1 MIKIGITGSIS
12 SGKTTAT
19 KIISLKR
26 GPIFSADRVVQ
37 KLLEKN
43 SIKKLVANK
52 LRFSVNLKFKNS
64 LRNLIIEKKKN
75 LNKLEKILHP
85 RVRKEMNSFLHKNRR
100 KKFLFFEIPL
110 LIENNLKH
118 SFDKIIFIKSKKA
131 LRLKRYKLTG
141 GNEALFDL
149 LDSRQIKDTEKSKF
163 CDHIVINNNTLN
175 VLKQKLSNI
184 IKLYE

>member
-64 LRNLIIEKKKN
+64 LRNLIIEKKK
-75 LNKLEKILHP
+75 I
-85 RVRKEMNSFLHKNRR
+85 
-100 KKFLFFEIPL
+100 
-110 LIENNLKH
+110 
-118 SFDKIIFIKSKKA
+118 
-131 LRLKRYKLTG
+131 
-141 GNEALFDL
+141 
-149 LDSRQIKDTEKSKF
+149 
-163 CDHIVINNNTLN
+163 
-175 VLKQKLSNI
+175 
-184 IKLYE
+184 

>member
-64 LRNLIIEKKKN
+64 LRNLIIEKKK
-75 LNKLEKILHP
+75 
-85 RVRKEMNSFLHKNRR
+85 
-100 KKFLFFEIPL
+100 
-110 LIENNLKH
+110 
-118 SFDKIIFIKSKKA
+118 KS
-131 LRLKRYKLTG
+131 
-141 GNEALFDL
+141 E
-149 LDSRQIKDTEKSKF
+149 
-163 CDHIVINNNTLN
+163 
-175 VLKQKLSNI
+175 
-184 IKLYE
+184 